1 MAARKSKETAAEPEQ
16 KREEQVS
23 VEETLAEIEARI
35 RVLEKEDATLEE
47 AFAAYR
53 EGMELIRRCDR
64 SIGEIEER
72 VRMIAEDGTLQ
83 DMEDAE

>member
-1 MAARKSKETAAEPEQ
+1 MAAKKTEENKKTGQ
-16 KREEQVS
+16 EEQIS

-35 RVLEKEDATLEE
+35 KVLEKEDATLEE

-64 SIGEIEER
+64 SIGAIEER
-72 VRMIAEDGTLQ
+72 VKEIAEDGTLQ
-83 DMEDAE
+83 DMEE